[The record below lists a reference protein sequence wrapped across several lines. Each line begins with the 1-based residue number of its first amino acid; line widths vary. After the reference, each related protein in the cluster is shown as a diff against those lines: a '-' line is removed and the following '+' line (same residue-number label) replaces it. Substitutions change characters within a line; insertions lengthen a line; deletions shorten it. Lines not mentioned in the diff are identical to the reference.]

1 MSGEAITLKDGRVV
15 RLRAG
20 VPEDGAA
27 LLALHHASIL
37 TLGQGFYTN
46 AELED
51 WASGLTPEGYGR
63 AMKEED
69 FLIAQSGVDQTL
81 AGFASFKGD
90 EIVGFYVHPDWARC
104 GLGSLLLERA
114 EAALADGGHAIFRV
128 SASLSGLPFYLTRG
142 YRVIQQRLYKTRG
155 GLKVDIVDLEKPSSP

>member
-1 MSGEAITLKDGRVV
+1 MV

-20 VPEDGAA
+20 IPGDGKA
-27 LLALHHASIL
+27 LLELHHASIL
-37 TLGQGFYTN
+37 SLGQGFYSN

-69 FLIAQSGVDQTL
+69 FLVADAVDDRTL
-81 AGFASFKGD
+81 AGFASFKAD

-114 EAALADGGHAIFRV
+114 EAAIVAGGHTTIRIE
-128 SASLSGLPFYLTRG
+128 ASLSGLPFYEARG
-142 YRVIQQRLYKTRG
+142 YRTLRRRPYETRG
-155 GLKVDIVDLEKPSSP
+155 GLLVDIVEMTKDI